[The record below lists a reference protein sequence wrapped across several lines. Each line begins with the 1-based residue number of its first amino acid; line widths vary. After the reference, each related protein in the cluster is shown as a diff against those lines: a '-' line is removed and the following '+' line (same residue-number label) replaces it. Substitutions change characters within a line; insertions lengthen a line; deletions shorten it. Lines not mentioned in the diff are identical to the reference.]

1 MDIFDIA
8 LFDIVVI
15 GGVALGGLIGFV
27 TGFVRGGLFVLSW
40 FGAVVATVYALPF
53 VRPLAREY
61 VEPDL
66 LADIIGAAVVFVFGL
81 VVLHLIGHIIGERV
95 RGSRLKGLDRSLG
108 LLAGLATPAVVICVL
123 YLILV
128 ESLPPEW
135 LREART
141 KPLVEQ
147 GALWLSRVL
156 PSEFRYQAGNALE
169 RGGARLRGLG
179 EAVPATE
186 RLLRPPID
194 GEPRT
199 EGGYDR
205 GERQSL
211 DRIILNRQ

>member
-1 MDIFDIA
+1 MDIFGVAI
-8 LFDIVVI
+8 LDIVVI

-40 FGAVVATVYALPF
+40 LGAVIATVYAFPF
-53 VRPLAREY
+53 VRPLAREF
-61 VEPDL
+61 VEPEL
-66 LADIIGAAVVFVFGL
+66 LADIIGAAAVFVFGL

-95 RGSRLKGLDRSLG
+95 RGSRLKVLDRSLG

-128 ESLPPEW
+128 ESLPPDW

-141 KPLVEQ
+141 RPLVEQ

-156 PSEFRYQAGNALE
+156 PPEFRYQAGNVLE
-169 RGGARLRGLG
+169 QGGARLRGLG
-179 EAVPATE
+179 EAVPAAE
-186 RLLRPPID
+186 QLLRPPID
-194 GEPRT
+194 GAQRT

-211 DRIILNRQ
+211 ERIIPKRQ